1 MIFYAV
7 CSTRNAFPHLIWW
20 TMSVSVR
27 MKPCVTAQLIGWIPA
42 QLLLWMLNVR
52 KQYGAFMVAP
62 KGNALS
68 HHVYRFLSVNSYFF
82 IIYNMPSLKWSQG
95 RATFNAFLVASQVR
109 DREKEDDIEGEGQS
123 EGAGDEAGDEARDE
137 AGDEAGEC
145 RPEKN
150 SRD

>member
-1 MIFYAV
+1 
-7 CSTRNAFPHLIWW
+7 
-20 TMSVSVR
+20 
-27 MKPCVTAQLIGWIPA
+27 
-42 QLLLWMLNVR
+42 
-52 KQYGAFMVAP
+52 MVAP

-68 HHVYRFLSVNSYFF
+68 HYVYRFLSVNSYVF

-123 EGAGDEAGDEARDE
+123 EGAGDEARDE

-145 RPEKN
+145 RPGKKLQELGN
-150 SRD
+150 